1 MNVNIDD
8 YDVDAIRAYFDE
20 MRRDQE
26 DYYGTAMMN
35 NLPFAAVD
43 LINVTSEYD
52 VTGMT
57 DYEIIAKA
65 QEIGV
70 LEYFKKHKRY

>member
-1 MNVNIDD
+1 MGVNLDEYDIDG
-8 YDVDAIRAYFDE
+8 IRAYFDE
-20 MRRDQE
+20 ILHDQE
-26 DYYGTAMMN
+26 DYYGTAMTN
-35 NLPFAAVD
+35 GLPFAAVD